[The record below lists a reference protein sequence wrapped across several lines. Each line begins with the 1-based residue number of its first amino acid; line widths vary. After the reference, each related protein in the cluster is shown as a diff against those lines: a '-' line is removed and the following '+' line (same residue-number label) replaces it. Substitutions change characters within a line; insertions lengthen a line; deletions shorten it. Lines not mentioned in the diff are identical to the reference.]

1 MDITLISYQENSGF
15 SVIIF
20 DSYITDFRN
29 IIGTNDIMDILMI
42 ENITE
47 IIDISD
53 TKNIMENTII
63 QGIADF
69 SEIKN
74 IMDIMDVSGIVEI
87 KKPRYQGQPR
97 E

>member
-1 MDITLISYQENSGF
+1 M
-15 SVIIF
+15 F

-53 TKNIMENTII
+53 TKNIM
-63 QGIADF
+63 
-69 SEIKN
+69 
-74 IMDIMDVSGIVEI
+74 DVERGDGSYDSTSLFLYI
-87 KKPRYQGQPR
+87 RQLL
-97 E
+97 

>member
-1 MDITLISYQENSGF
+1 M
-15 SVIIF
+15 
-20 DSYITDFRN
+20 
-29 IIGTNDIMDILMI
+29 
-42 ENITE
+42 E
-47 IIDISD
+47 I
-53 TKNIMENTII
+53 TII

-87 KKPRYQGQPR
+87 KKPRYQVQPR